1 MANESVRAAVIGV
14 GLIGEQHADAYAEY
28 PRSDLVLVC
37 DLSDERAKT
46 VGERLGCRY
55 TSSVEDVAA
64 SDVQVVSVATP
75 DFAHFDPVMKMLE
88 AGKHVVVEKPLATL
102 TSEAEAM
109 VRTAREKNLML
120 TVNLGNRWNP
130 DYISLRNCVQEGEIG
145 DPVMG
150 YSRTSDTIW
159 VPTKMLSWAGKSG
172 PQWFLFAHTM
182 DLMRWIL
189 GEEAHAVYA
198 TGVKKILASRG
209 IDAYD
214 AIQAMVQF
222 DKTFVTFETSWIVPE
237 AFPHIVESEM
247 TINGSDGRLH
257 LDGTRKGFELTSD
270 KVGKHMYARPSLWN
284 HFKLPDWWWGAPR
297 NMIDCVLDGGE
308 PAISADDGLMVVA
321 MIEAAERSIIEKGS
335 IEVSSLLGAGVSA

>member
-1 MANESVRAAVIGV
+1 MVQLAHEK
-14 GLIGEQHADAYAEY
+14 GL
-28 PRSDLVLVC
+28 
-37 DLSDERAKT
+37 K
-46 VGERLGCRY
+46 
-55 TSSVEDVAA
+55 
-64 SDVQVVSVATP
+64 
-75 DFAHFDPVMKMLE
+75 
-88 AGKHVVVEKPLATL
+88 
-102 TSEAEAM
+102 
-109 VRTAREKNLML
+109 L

-130 DYISLRNCVQEGEIG
+130 DYLSLRDSVQQGEIG

-189 GEEAHAVYA
+189 GEEAQTVYA
-198 TGVKKILASRG
+198 TGVKNILASRG
-209 IDAYD
+209 IDAFD

-247 TINGSDGRLH
+247 TINGSSGRIH
-257 LDGTRKGFELTSD
+257 LDGTRKGFELSSD
-270 KVGKHMYARPSLWN
+270 TVGKHMYARPSLWN
-284 HFKLPDWWWGAPR
+284 HFKLADWWWGAPR
-297 NMIDCVLDGGE
+297 NMIDCALDGGD

-321 MIEAAERSIIEKGS
+321 MIEAAERSIREKAP
-335 IEVSSLLGAGVSA
+335 IQVSSMLGAAVQF